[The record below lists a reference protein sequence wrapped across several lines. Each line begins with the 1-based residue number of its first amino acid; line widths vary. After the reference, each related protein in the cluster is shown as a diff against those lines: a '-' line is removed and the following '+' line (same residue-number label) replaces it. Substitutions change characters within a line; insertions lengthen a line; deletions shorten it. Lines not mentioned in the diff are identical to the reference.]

1 MIDAAARQF
10 TGIRRLASDGLG
22 LLLAHG
28 LHESEARTYLTLLK
42 HPSITAG
49 TLSKIANVPRS
60 HLYKVLQ
67 DLQNRGLA
75 EVLLQ
80 GSARSYRARPLRGF
94 LEGRENELQRQLGEL
109 SQEIATVADAFE
121 PLPLDRIGEPGT
133 GDVRIIVGRSAIARE
148 IDEMLNAA
156 TDRVVL
162 AGSAKGFERVLRH
175 VLPHLGEDAGPKKP
189 QFELILPRAAAANAG
204 MARIRASPRVSVR
217 WYEIERRM
225 MSIVQDE
232 TGVLCVNPVPDTN
245 DLRTGR
251 DFGIY
256 SGDRGFVDDHY
267 RLLRAASHEVTD
279 ERATPAGRNVHG
291 KHATRAP

>member
-1 MIDAAARQF
+1 MVDAAARQF
-10 TGIRRLASDGLG
+10 SGIRTLASDGLG

-49 TLSKIANVPRS
+49 ALSKIANVPRS

-94 LEGRENELQRQLGEL
+94 LEGRETELQRQLGEL
-109 SQEIATVADAFE
+109 SREIATVAEAFE
-121 PLPLDRIGEPGT
+121 PPPLDRIGEPGT

-175 VLPHLGEDAGPKKP
+175 TIYACVSRPPENIGLCSAPSIPLPLARNSAILAGLRWRK
-189 QFELILPRAAAANAG
+189 AA
-204 MARIRASPRVSVR
+204 
-217 WYEIERRM
+217 
-225 MSIVQDE
+225 
-232 TGVLCVNPVPDTN
+232 
-245 DLRTGR
+245 
-251 DFGIY
+251 
-256 SGDRGFVDDHY
+256 
-267 RLLRAASHEVTD
+267 
-279 ERATPAGRNVHG
+279 
-291 KHATRAP
+291 